1 MAGATVDG
9 RLRHGTRGRGPGLG
23 WQVAVASRA
32 ADLTNRHRTSNYE
45 KEAAIKEMVDTDV
58 IIVGAGP
65 VGLFGAYYA
74 GFRGLR
80 CVVVDSLPQ
89 LGGQIAAMYP
99 EKFIHD
105 VAGFPAVRGRDLVAG
120 LVEQAS
126 QAAAPRYLLGQTAC
140 GLSYEE
146 ERPVVELADGTR
158 VTAQA
163 VIVTGGI
170 GKFVP
175 RPLPAAGDFLG
186 RGLAHF
192 VPHPDDYLGLDVVI
206 VGGGDS
212 ALDWA
217 QGLEPLAKSVTLV
230 HRRDRFR
237 AHEHTV
243 KQVRES
249 TVRVL
254 TGCEVSALR
263 GAERV
268 EAADIT
274 HLESGDVE
282 RIGADAVVAALGF
295 SVDLGP
301 LERWGM
307 DIRAR
312 RIVVSTDM
320 STNLP
325 RVYGAGDI
333 VSYPGKVRLIA
344 VGFGEVAS
352 AVNNAAVA
360 INPDA
365 DLFPGHSTDAD

>member
-1 MAGATVDG
+1 MSCRRSTQEETVINEVME
-9 RLRHGTRGRGPGLG
+9 T
-23 WQVAVASRA
+23 
-32 ADLTNRHRTSNYE
+32 DL
-45 KEAAIKEMVDTDV
+45 

-89 LGGQIAAMYP
+89 LGGQISAMYP

-105 VAGFPAVRGRDLVAG
+105 VAGFPAVRGRELVEA

-126 QAAAPRYLLGQTAC
+126 YAAAPRYLLGQTARA
-140 GLSYEE
+140 LSYMD

-158 VTAQA
+158 VAAAA

-175 RPLPAAGDFLG
+175 RPLPAAGDYLG
-186 RGLAHF
+186 RGLAYF
-192 VPHPDDYLGLDVVI
+192 VPHPDEYVGIDVVI

-217 QGLEPLAKSVTLV
+217 LGLEPLAKSVTLV
-230 HRRDRFR
+230 HRRERFR

-249 TVRVL
+249 RVRIL
-254 TGCEVSALR
+254 TGCEVSCLR

-274 HLESGDVE
+274 HEASGEVE
-282 RIGADAVVAALGF
+282 RVAADAVIAALGF
-295 SVDLGP
+295 SADLGP
-301 LERWGM
+301 LEEWGLE
-307 DIRAR
+307 IQAR

-320 STNLP
+320 ATNLP
-325 RVYGAGDI
+325 RVYASGDI

-360 INPDA
+360 IDPEV